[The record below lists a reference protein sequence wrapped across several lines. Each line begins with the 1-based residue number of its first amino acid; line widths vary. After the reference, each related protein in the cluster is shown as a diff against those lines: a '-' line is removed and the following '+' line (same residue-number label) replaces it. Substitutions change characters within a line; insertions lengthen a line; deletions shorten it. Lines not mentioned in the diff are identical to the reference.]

1 MNAFGI
7 ARIVEM
13 KKDVFQAEILFD
25 GQLASTYFM
34 CRDFHSTVAIRL
46 REQYPNVKQVRS
58 QEFLCEMDH
67 INLFGCRSDAQ
78 SWTPPMTEE
87 ESNNLAT
94 TLERQQSLALLA
106 SAGVDVVING
116 REVE

>member
-1 MNAFGI
+1 MNNSGI

-25 GQLASTYFM
+25 GQLTSTQFM

-46 REQYPNVKQVRS
+46 KEQYPNVKQVRN
-58 QEFLCEMDH
+58 QEFLCELDH
-67 INLFGCRSDAQ
+67 IKLFGCRSTDQ

-87 ESNNLAT
+87 AASELNDILARQDDWEIESE
-94 TLERQQSLALLA
+94 TLQ
-106 SAGVDVVING
+106 N
-116 REVE
+116 

>member
-1 MNAFGI
+1 MNKFGI

-25 GQLASTYFM
+25 GHLSSTYFM

-46 REQYPNVKQVRS
+46 KEQYPNVKQIRS
-58 QEFLCEMDH
+58 QEFVCELDH

-78 SWTPPMTEE
+78 AWTPPMTEE
-87 ESNNLAT
+87 ESADLAA
-94 TLERQQSLALLA
+94 TLERQKSLNLLA
-106 SAGVDVVING
+106 AAGVEVVING
-116 REVE
+116 KT

>member
-1 MNAFGI
+1 MNKFGI
-7 ARIVEM
+7 ARIVEI

-46 REQYPNVKQVRS
+46 KEQYPNVKQIRS
-58 QEFLCEMDH
+58 QEFLCELDH
-67 INLFGCRSDAQ
+67 INLFKCRSDAQ

-87 ESNNLAT
+87 AAGELNKI
-94 TLERQQSLALLA
+94 LERQSEAL
-106 SAGVDVVING
+106 SN
-116 REVE
+116 